1 MRKTW
6 VIAIDHYPVAKLG
19 TPPRGQPSATTLAAA
34 VNRLIAENQA
44 RGGPA
49 IEFLDDLTAADVR
62 PELQTAIFSIVQE
75 LLLNACRHSK
85 SQNVLLGL
93 GQDNECVCVQVQDWG
108 IGFDPEDIPPHR
120 LGLQRGLQGV
130 RELVGR
136 LGGTVE
142 IESQPRTGTCV
153 LVEIPLVETTE
164 PNQPCLG
171 GGRNERIARKPITGG
186 NIDNDKFRKE
196 RWE

>member
-1 MRKTW
+1 MPNR
-6 VIAIDHYPVAKLG
+6 VSGEEGREQDRGDRDDHHRVCRLG
-19 TPPRGQPSATTLAAA
+19 TPPQGDPNATNLTAA
-34 VNRLIAENQA
+34 VNRLVADNRA

-49 IEFLDDLTAADVR
+49 IEFLDDLATGDLR

-108 IGFDPEDIPPHR
+108 IGFDPEDIPPHK
-120 LGLQRGLQGV
+120 LGLQRGLEGV
-130 RELVGR
+130 QQLVGR
-136 LGGTVE
+136 LGGTVD

-153 LVEIPLVETTE
+153 LVEIPLLEKTE
-164 PNQPCLG
+164 PNQPAP
-171 GGRNERIARKPITGG
+171 GRRPK
-186 NIDNDKFRKE
+186 
-196 RWE
+196 